1 MKNGLQRTSPAS
13 GFTLIELLVVIA
25 IIAILAALLLPAL
38 GRAKAQA
45 HLAKCKSNLR
55 QMGLG
60 LTLYV
65 GDHRFFPPGSSHTTD
80 EGANSSYPSWPH
92 YLRPYVPDAW
102 LEGVYDCP
110 GFFFDR
116 SKLPVGY
123 PERVL
128 EPAGQGDYAYNE
140 FGLTGLASSQNPVHF
155 PERARLGLGGWFSVQ
170 VSEANIKAPSE
181 MLALGDIF
189 CLPEWDKK
197 SSLTKAYGIT
207 FETDAATRQKALA
220 SARQRHTGRYNVSF
234 VDGHI
239 EALKPSRL
247 YSQSDNDLRRFNSDN
262 RAHTGQGAL
271 SWPDIKD

>member
-1 MKNGLQRTSPAS
+1 MKNGPQRTSPAN

-45 HLAKCKSNLR
+45 QLTKCKSNLR

-60 LTLYV
+60 LTMYV
-65 GDHRFFPPGSSHTTD
+65 GDHRFFPPGSTLTTSEFGTGND
-80 EGANSSYPSWPH
+80 PAWPH
-92 YLRPYVPDAW
+92 YLRPYVPNAW

-110 GFFFDR
+110 GFLFDR

-123 PERVL
+123 PERAL
-128 EPAGQGDYAYNE
+128 ELAGQGDYAYNE
-140 FGLTGLASSQNPVHF
+140 FGLAIFPNPKPAGF
-155 PERARLGLGGWFSVQ
+155 PERVRWGLGGWFSVQ
-170 VSEANIKAPSE
+170 VSEADIKAPSD

-189 CLPEWDKK
+189 CLPEWDKQ

-207 FETDAATRQKALA
+207 FETDAATRQKALD
-220 SARQRHTGRYNVSF
+220 SARQRHTGRYNLSF

-247 YSQSDNDLRRFNSDN
+247 YSRQDEDLRRFNSDN
-262 RAHTGQGAL
+262 QAHTGKAGII
-271 SWPDIKD
+271 SWPVIKD